1 MLTYEDRISHCTNP
15 VAKSL
20 LNIITAKQSNL
31 CVNPDLTTCEDV
43 LSIAENVGPSI
54 CVLKTH
60 VDIISDFSP
69 NFITELQQLA
79 QKHNFLIFE
88 DRKFADIGNT
98 VKLQYE
104 HGIYHIAD
112 WAHITNAHTLPG
124 PGVVEGLKT
133 VGLPKGNALL
143 LLAQMSSKD
152 NLFTPDYIRQ
162 TIYMAEKNKDFVIGF
177 IAQQKLVDAPYF
189 IHFTPGIKLQSG
201 NDTLGQQYN
210 TPEHVIL
217 NNGVDIIIVGRGIF
231 EAENPAKE
239 AEVYREAGW
248 NAYLKKLKAASN

>member
-1 MLTYEDRISHCTNP
+1 MLSYEDRIPHCTNP
-15 VAKSL
+15 VAKTL
-20 LNIITAKQSNL
+20 LALMTEKKSNL
-31 CVNPDLTTCEDV
+31 CVNPDLTTCDEV
-43 LSIAENVGPSI
+43 LSIADKVGPSI

-60 VDIISDFSP
+60 VDIINDFTP
-69 NFITELQQLA
+69 AFITELQRIA
-79 QKHNFLIFE
+79 NKHNFLIFE

-124 PGVVEGLKT
+124 PGVIDGLKK

-162 TIYMAEKNKDFVIGF
+162 TITMAEQNKDFVIGF
-177 IAQQKLVDAPYF
+177 IAQQRLSDAPHF
-189 IHFTPGIKLQSG
+189 IYFTPGIKLQSG
-201 NDTLGQQYN
+201 SDALGQQYN
-210 TPEHVIL
+210 PPEHAIL
-217 NNGVDIIIVGRGIF
+217 KNDVDIIIVGRGIF
-231 EAENPAKE
+231 EAENPEKE
-239 AEVYREAGW
+239 AEIYREAGW
-248 NAYLKKLKAASN
+248 KAYQKKLGQNI